1 MACIHDKFTNSTGK
15 RNISSQQLWNH
26 LKELYNLP
34 ALVCTWKLCVCTYII
49 YEWKIA
55 FLWVAIDSRK
65 CQQLVKVECV
75 FLIQN
80 EADNLPFPNDEND
93 FNLPDEIFEPP
104 GASEKPGSD
113 YNDEGLWENIQQIWG
128 SNPIRSW
135 YLNPIW
141 SLNSST
147 GGQCLSWNWQCL
159 THKYFETYSHYTLVI
174 KLILRCIRFRY
185 LLLS

>member
-1 MACIHDKFTNSTGK
+1 MSGFNSHIFISGINRHFHMACIHDKFTNSTGK

-34 ALVCTWKLCVCTYII
+34 ALVCTWKLCVCTDII

-55 FLWVAIDSRK
+55 LLSVAIDSRK
-65 CQQLVKVECV
+65 CKQLVKVGCV

-80 EADNLPFPNDEND
+80 EAENLPFPNDEND

-113 YNDEGLWENIQQIWG
+113 YNDEGLWKNVQQIWG
-128 SNPIRSW
+128 SNPIFQSHPSPLMQFRIKI
-135 YLNPIW
+135 PAR
-141 SLNSST
+141 
-147 GGQCLSWNWQCL
+147 GHGQC
-159 THKYFETYSHYTLVI
+159 HI
-174 KLILRCIRFRY
+174 
-185 LLLS
+185 